1 MSSVDQFESSSQE
14 PLFHIALVHPEI
26 PQNTGN
32 IGRLSLGVGARL
44 HLVKPLGFDITQK
57 AVRRAGLDYWKDVDL
72 QIHENIDE
80 FLRWTEGRDCHLFS
94 TKAGQSF
101 AEAKVARGS
110 VLIFGSE
117 TKGVS
122 QKIHQ
127 LFSSV
132 YIPMAKRIRSYN
144 LSNSVAIASYFAAS
158 QLNFDWTIKT

>member
-1 MSSVDQFESSSQE
+1 MSTAAQSESSFVE

-72 QIHENIDE
+72 HVHETIEDFIE
-80 FLRWTEGRDCHLFS
+80 WTTGRDCHLFS
-94 TKAGQSF
+94 TKAHQSF
-101 AEAKVARGS
+101 SEAKVERGS

-122 QKIHQ
+122 PTVHQ

-132 YIPMAKRIRSYN
+132 YIPMANRIRSYN
-144 LSNSVAIASYFAAS
+144 LSNSVAIASYFAAR
-158 QLNFDWTIKT
+158 QLNFEWNTKT

>member
-1 MSSVDQFESSSQE
+1 MDEGKEGSSSYK
-14 PLFHIALVHPEI
+14 PLFHIALIHPEI

-44 HLVKPLGFDITQK
+44 HLVKPLGFDISEK

-72 QIHENIDE
+72 QVHDTIDD
-80 FLRWTEGRDCHLFS
+80 FLQWTEGRDCHLFS
-94 TKAGQSF
+94 TKAGDSF
-101 AEAKVARGS
+101 ADAIVEQGS

-122 QKIHQ
+122 PRIHQ
-127 LFSSV
+127 LYPSV
-132 YIPMAKRIRSYN
+132 YIPMAQRIRSYN

-158 QLNFDWTIKT
+158 QLNFQWTTKT